1 MRIRK
6 AVITAAGPDQRE
18 LPLQTLVDRA
28 GKTVAALRIQLEE
41 AASAGIEEIAVVV
54 HPDDRGRY
62 AEAAASAPGPRLA
75 PSLTFVPQAQ
85 ARGYAHALA
94 CAREFVGS
102 EPFLHFVGDHLF
114 VSDGAP
120 RAKTDG
126 GAARELVALAE
137 AEGCA
142 ISAVQSTRE
151 GQLGLYGA
159 IGGTRLRGAEN
170 RWTIDAV
177 LEKPTPTEAEQR
189 LFVPGMRA
197 GHYLCFFGM
206 HVLSASIFAHL
217 DAVLGAT
224 SPEAAARHVAR
235 PSLTAAL
242 ARLIGTERWLA
253 CELPARRINLGEKYG
268 LLAAQ
273 LSLSLTGPDR
283 DEVLTLITDLL
294 AQRERGR

>member
-1 MRIRK
+1 VRIRK

-18 LPLQTLVDRA
+18 LPLQTLVDRG
-28 GKTVAALRIQLEE
+28 GKTVAALRIQVEE
-41 AASAGIEEIAVVV
+41 AASAGITEIAVVV

-62 AEAAASAPGPRLA
+62 AEAAAGAPGPKLA
-75 PSLTFVPQAQ
+75 PSLNFVPQAQ
-85 ARGYAHALA
+85 ARGYAHALS
-94 CAREFVGS
+94 CAREFVGN

-142 ISAVQSTRE
+142 LSAVQATRE

-159 IGGTRLRGAEN
+159 IGGTRLPGAEN

-189 LFVPGMRA
+189 LFVPGLRA

-206 HVLSASIFAHL
+206 HVLPASIFGHL
-217 DAVLGAT
+217 DAVL
-224 SPEAAARHVAR
+224 SDAAAR

-253 CELPARRINLGEKYG
+253 CGLAARRVNLGEKYG

>member
-18 LPLQTLVDRA
+18 LPLQVLVDST
-28 GKTVAALRIQLEE
+28 GKKCSALRILLEE
-41 AASAGIEEIAVVV
+41 AASAGIGDVAVVV
-54 HPDDRGRY
+54 HPDDRARY
-62 AEAAASAPGPRLA
+62 AAAAGAPGPKLA
-75 PSLTFVPQAQ
+75 FVPQAQ
-85 ARGYAHALA
+85 ARGYAHALS

-102 EPFLHFVGDHLF
+102 EAFLHFVGDHLF
-114 VSDGAP
+114 VSDGSP
-120 RAKTDG
+120 RAKSDG
-126 GAARELVALAE
+126 GAAQELVALAQ

-142 ISAVQSTRE
+142 LSAVQATRE

-159 IGGTRLRGAEN
+159 IGGTRLPGAEN

-177 LEKPTPTEAEQR
+177 LEKPTPTEAEQK

-206 HVLSASIFAHL
+206 HVLPASIFGHL
-217 DAVLGAT
+217 DAVLKAAA
-224 SPEAAARHVAR
+224 PEAATPAAHAAR

-242 ARLIGTERWLA
+242 ERLIGTERWLA
-253 CELPARRINLGEKYG
+253 CELAARRVNLGEKYG

-273 LSLSLTGPDR
+273 LSISLSGRDR
-283 DEVLTLITDLL
+283 DEVLTLIADLL
-294 AQRERGR
+294 AQRERAR

>member
-1 MRIRK
+1 VRIRK

-18 LPLQTLVDRA
+18 LPLQTLVDRV
-28 GKTVAALRIQLEE
+28 GKTVAALRIQVEE
-41 AASAGIEEIAVVV
+41 AASAGISEIAVVV
-54 HPDDRGRY
+54 HSDDRGRY
-62 AEAAASAPGPRLA
+62 AAAAAGAPGPRLA
-75 PSLTFVPQAQ
+75 PNLTFVPQMQ
-85 ARGYAHALA
+85 ARGYAHALS
-94 CAREFVGS
+94 CAREFVGN

-114 VSDGAP
+114 VSDGVP

-142 ISAVQSTRE
+142 LSAVQATRE

-159 IGGTRLRGAEN
+159 IGGTRLPGAEN

-206 HVLSASIFAHL
+206 HVLPASIFGHL
-217 DAVLGAT
+217 DAVLSDVA
-224 SPEAAARHVAR
+224 AR

-242 ARLIGTERWLA
+242 TRLIGAGRRLA
-253 CELPARRINLGEKYG
+253 CGLGARRANLGEKYG

>member
-41 AASAGIEEIAVVV
+41 AASAGIAEIAVVV

-62 AEAAASAPGPRLA
+62 AEAAAGAPGPKLA
-75 PSLTFVPQAQ
+75 PNLTFVPQTE
-85 ARGYAHALA
+85 ARGYAHAIA
-94 CAREFVGS
+94 AARDFVGS

-114 VSDGAP
+114 VP
-120 RAKTDG
+120 N
-126 GAARELVALAE
+126 GAAGAAQELVALAE

-206 HVLSASIFAHL
+206 HVLPASIFAHL
-217 DAVLGAT
+217 DAVLSDAM
-224 SPEAAARHVAR
+224 SR

-242 ARLIGTERWLA
+242 GRLIGTERWLA